1 MASGDILSDFGIN
14 LLEEEIDDVIFQ
26 TNEFLTDATFT
37 GSQGPFWWILQ
48 MCMALAALFAI
59 IMAAG
64 LGNRMKPV
72 TLKTPKPLVRV
83 NGVRMIDTVIDG
95 LHKNGITEIYVVI
108 GYLKEQFQT
117 LEEEYPGL
125 KLIDNPWYD
134 TCNNIASLYVA
145 REHLENAII
154 LDGDQIIY
162 HPEILAPEF
171 ERSGYNSVWTDD
183 ETDEWLQTVE
193 NGIVTGCSRTGGK
206 GGWQL
211 YSISRW
217 TAEDGKR
224 LKGHLEQEFEVK
236 KNRQIYWDDVAMFC
250 YPKEYQLGI
259 RPMKAEDIIEVDNF
273 SELVAL
279 VASYADYAEREENE
293 Q

>member
-1 MASGDILSDFGIN
+1 MPKV
-14 LLEEEIDDVIFQ
+14 ER
-26 TNEFLTDATFT
+26 
-37 GSQGPFWWILQ
+37 
-48 MCMALAALFAI
+48 AI

-83 NGVRMIDTVIDG
+83 NGVRMIDTVING
-95 LHKNGITEIYVVI
+95 LHKNGITEIYVVV

-145 REHLENAII
+145 REHLENAFI

-279 VASYADYAEREENE
+279 DASYADYAEREENE